1 MILPG
6 KTIGILGGGQL
17 GRMFAIAARRM
28 GYRVAAFDPTQDCPT
43 GQVADIEVNAPYDD
57 LAAARRFA
65 EQVDVV
71 TFEFENVPS
80 ETLAAIEEI
89 CPVHPSPFVLET
101 TRHRL
106 REKNFLRSNGFPV
119 ADFVEVR
126 SADNLLCAVAQL
138 GVPCVLKTASFGYDG
153 KGQVKIDGSTDLV
166 RARSTLV
173 GAFGSEAEAPGLF
186 GSTLLG
192 VVEKF
197 VAFEREVSVIVARTT
212 DDDVKTFDVFSNE
225 HRNHILDITTVNK
238 TASGKPGASAPDD
251 RFAKTAKELAT
262 QIARAI
268 NLVGLLCVEMF
279 VEHNGTI
286 IVNELAPRPH
296 NSGHVTFDAAVT
308 SQFEQQLR
316 AVCGLPLGD
325 TTILRPAAMANLL
338 GDLWQHAE
346 PNWAA
351 ALADPRVK
359 LHLYGKRDAKPG
371 RKMGHITALAET
383 VNEARA
389 IVVAARQSLMQQ

>member
-43 GQVADIEVNAPYDD
+43 GQIADIEVNAAYDD
-57 LAAARRFA
+57 IDAARLFA

-80 ETLAAIEEI
+80 ETLAAIERI
-89 CPVHPSPFVLET
+89 RPVFPSPFVLET

-106 REKNFLRSNGFPV
+106 REKNFLASNNFPV
-119 ADFVEVR
+119 AEFVEVKSVDDLR
-126 SADNLLCAVAQL
+126 LAVEKV
-138 GVPCVLKTASFGYDG
+138 GTPCVLKTASFGYDG
-153 KGQVKIDGSTDLV
+153 KGQVKIDASTNVNDAWGTLV
-166 RARSTLV
+166 RA
-173 GAFGSEAEAPGLF
+173 FGSGAEAPGLV
-186 GSTLLG
+186 G
-192 VVEKF
+192 VVEQF
-197 VAFEREVSVIVARTT
+197 VHFAREVSVIVARTRN
-212 DDDVKTFDVFSNE
+212 DEVRCFEVFENQ

-238 TASGKPGASAPDD
+238 PGASAPD
-251 RFAKTAKELAT
+251 RIARSAKELAT

-268 NLVGLLCVEMF
+268 DLVGLLCVEMF
-279 VEHNGTI
+279 VTQDNSL

-325 TTILRPAAMANLL
+325 PSIIQPAAMANLL
-338 GDLWQHAE
+338 GDLWQHGE
-346 PNWAA
+346 PNWPV
-351 ALADPRVK
+351 ALRDPRIK
-359 LHLYGKRDAKPG
+359 LHLYGKKDAKPG
-371 RKMGHITALAET
+371 RKMGHLTALAES
-383 VNEARA
+383 VAEARQA
-389 IVVAARQSLMQQ
+389 VIAAREALLIR